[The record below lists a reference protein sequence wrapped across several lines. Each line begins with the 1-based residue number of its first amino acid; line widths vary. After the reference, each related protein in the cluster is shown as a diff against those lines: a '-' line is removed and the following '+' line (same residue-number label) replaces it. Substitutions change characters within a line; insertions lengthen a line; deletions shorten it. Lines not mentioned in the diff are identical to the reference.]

1 MWQGFIKC
9 CEVTKP
15 QSFPVL
21 LQLPT
26 QQLKSI
32 LEVSGCNGHGHL
44 CTAQLTYAPPPPPP
58 PKQASPILNEALQ
71 SYLKELSPSELIGVP
86 RPLLQLFG
94 FIEENLTDDGNDS
107 LKQKAEKRKPSKP
120 DYDFAMVQQQE
131 TELITASFVPNR
143 LC

>member
-1 MWQGFIKC
+1 MYS
-9 CEVTKP
+9 TA
-15 QSFPVL
+15 
-21 LQLPT
+21 
-26 QQLKSI
+26 
-32 LEVSGCNGHGHL
+32 NL
-44 CTAQLTYAPPPPPP
+44 CTPP